1 MRTSIFAGGCALL
14 SALTAT
20 PAVQAQEAYPQKPI
34 RVIVAQEAGSA
45 GDNGVRAITSALGEA
60 LGQPLVVE
68 NRPGAGGVLGMAAG
82 AAAPPNGYTI
92 VTVGSPHVVLPYVH
106 KNLSYDLFRDFVA
119 VGRYSL
125 SQNVLVV
132 PQTLQVNDVKQL
144 IALVKSKPGQLN
156 MATAGPGSISHL
168 AGLLFNVMADIQ
180 AVVIPYKGGGSAVIG
195 LVSNEVQY
203 MVTPLQAVLGQI
215 RSGRLKALGV
225 GGESRALQL
234 PDVPT
239 IAEAGVASYRS
250 VGWGGLLMPK
260 GTPASY
266 AARVGEKLAAVIS
279 QPAVQQL
286 MMKVGTEPGFLPA
299 GAFEKFM
306 REDFERVGV
315 AAKAAGLKAE

>member
-45 GDNGVRAITSALGEA
+45 GYNGVRAITSALGDA

-144 IALVKSKPGQLN
+144 IALVK
-156 MATAGPGSISHL
+156 
-168 AGLLFNVMADIQ
+168 
-180 AVVIPYKGGGSAVIG
+180 
-195 LVSNEVQY
+195 
-203 MVTPLQAVLGQI
+203 
-215 RSGRLKALGV
+215 
-225 GGESRALQL
+225 
-234 PDVPT
+234 
-239 IAEAGVASYRS
+239 
-250 VGWGGLLMPK
+250 
-260 GTPASY
+260 
-266 AARVGEKLAAVIS
+266 
-279 QPAVQQL
+279 
-286 MMKVGTEPGFLPA
+286 
-299 GAFEKFM
+299 
-306 REDFERVGV
+306 
-315 AAKAAGLKAE
+315 